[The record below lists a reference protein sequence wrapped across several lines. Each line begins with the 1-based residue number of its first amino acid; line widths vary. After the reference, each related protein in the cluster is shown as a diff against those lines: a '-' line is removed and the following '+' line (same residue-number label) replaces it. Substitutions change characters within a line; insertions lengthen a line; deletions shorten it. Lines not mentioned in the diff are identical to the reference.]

1 MTYDINHKQ
10 NNLCNN
16 IFFKKIK
23 TKVCRRMRDMEKA
36 AKQIKWLKE
45 SKYETKNKQAIEELF

>member
-16 IFFKKIK
+16 IFFKKIE

-36 AKQIKWLKE
+36 AQQIKWLKE

>member
-1 MTYDINHKQ
+1 
-10 NNLCNN
+10 
-16 IFFKKIK
+16 
-23 TKVCRRMRDMEKA
+23 MRDTEKA